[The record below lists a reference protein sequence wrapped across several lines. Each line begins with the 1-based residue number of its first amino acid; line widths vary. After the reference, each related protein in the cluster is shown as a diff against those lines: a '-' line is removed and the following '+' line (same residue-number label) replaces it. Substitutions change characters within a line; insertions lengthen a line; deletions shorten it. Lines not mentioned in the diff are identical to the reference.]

1 MGDRPDEAGRR
12 VSEDHSDGFDLA
24 KPRDAFP
31 VERRG
36 DSDKGLTGP
45 AAREIFDLS
54 EARLPDV
61 AHLGRRSK
69 CPPMFLRDSPLLD
82 VALAARPVLVKSSE
96 LRRAS
101 LQLGA
106 QSSDVLSD
114 VQPPEAAWT
123 ELLPDARERHSEQL
137 PQALQ
142 SFPLALAKEQSV
154 PQALR
159 EEAQLLVP
167 QASMVPRLEP
177 LLEQGARSSL
187 WLPRFSLLPPPLPPQ
202 PVQGNVSVPARRAR
216 YQSNSNA
223 SSSL

>member
-36 DSDKGLTGP
+36 DPDKGLTGP

-123 ELLPDARERHSEQL
+123 ELLPDAPGRHS
-137 PQALQ
+137 
-142 SFPLALAKEQSV
+142 
-154 PQALR
+154 
-159 EEAQLLVP
+159 
-167 QASMVPRLEP
+167 
-177 LLEQGARSSL
+177 
-187 WLPRFSLLPPPLPPQ
+187 Q
-202 PVQGNVSVPARRAR
+202 P
-216 YQSNSNA
+216 
-223 SSSL
+223 